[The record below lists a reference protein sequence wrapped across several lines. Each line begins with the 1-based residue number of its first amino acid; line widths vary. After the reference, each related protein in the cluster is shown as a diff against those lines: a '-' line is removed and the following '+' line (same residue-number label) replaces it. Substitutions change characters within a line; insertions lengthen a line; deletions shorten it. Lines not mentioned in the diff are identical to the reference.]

1 MFLLVLF
8 PAGLHEEGIRGHLA
22 PRLVGVSFTHSDRRR
37 LPGKAK
43 AGGWAPAGL
52 GFPPKSTPAR
62 APPFA
67 RAAARARL
75 RCRPARP
82 WAGDA
87 ASATNCSGPKS
98 SSPSGVSL
106 RAITTSLPE
115 VKRRRRRR
123 LPPTPGGGR
132 ERRGRPR
139 NPSPDRNVPWLPS
152 GEAHSVVAS

>member
-8 PAGLHEEGIRGHLA
+8 PASLHEEGIRGHLA

-37 LPGKAK
+37 LPGGAK

-52 GFPPKSTPAR
+52 GFPPKSAPAR

-82 WAGDA
+82 WAPA
-87 ASATNCSGPKS
+87 TQPQRTNCSGAQVEQS
-98 SSPSGVSL
+98 QRSL
-106 RAITTSLPE
+106 LTRDHHVP
-115 VKRRRRRR
+115 
-123 LPPTPGGGR
+123 PGGQETPPPPPAPNSGWWK
-132 ERRGRPR
+132 GAPPA
-139 NPSPDRNVPWLPS
+139 PSKPLS
-152 GEAHSVVAS
+152 

>member
-43 AGGWAPAGL
+43 AGGWAPTGL

-67 RAAARARL
+67 RAAARAQL
-75 RCRPARP
+75 RCRPASS
-82 WAGDA
+82 WAAGDA
-87 ASATNCSGPKS
+87 ASAHKL
-98 SSPSGVSL
+98 L
-106 RAITTSLPE
+106 RAQVEQSQRSLLTGDHHVPPGGQE
-115 VKRRRRRR
+115 TPPPPP
-123 LPPTPGGGR
+123 PPTPNSGWWKGT
-132 ERRGRPR
+132 PR
-139 NPSPDRNVPWLPS
+139 APSKPLS
-152 GEAHSVVAS
+152 